1 MRVSKYII
9 QTNDA
14 YIFCNEDV
22 RTCVMPV
29 ILMNSKERKVYLK
42 QKNIKSFNISNDLID
57 LSFVYSITNF
67 FITCYMSVAT

>member
-1 MRVSKYII
+1 
-9 QTNDA
+9 
-14 YIFCNEDV
+14 
-22 RTCVMPV
+22 MPV